1 MHARRFAFLM
11 SALVVLQLGTPSVV
25 DAQEVGVN
33 ADRIIGLMS
42 DGKGNAVTATAGG
55 ELSFW
60 QLDTGECIAT
70 LKVQADGATAA
81 VVAAGGSPDGRFVAL
96 GGQLTASAT
105 QPILIYD
112 TAKRSLVRT
121 LPGFS
126 NLPIRQLSY
135 SPDGKYLAATD
146 GHSVRLWSLADGE
159 PLNTWKAEVEF
170 SMVAVCSR
178 ESHLVVYA
186 ASAGQLYRCGP
197 DSTTPLLH
205 EDYGGAIASLAVSP
219 TGDYVAVTVNGDQ
232 WGGHVLLLDS
242 QLKKV
247 DSLSRQFVSS
257 GEALAFSPDG
267 SHLAAGT
274 IYSSPKLLRPMIYSI
289 RQGRLYEQSES
300 FDTFVNH
307 ALTWIDNSQLAVVHG
322 AEAREVV
329 VHRVF
334 RPDGTPIGAWP
345 ACMRFS
351 DPTKPGTPGDAA
363 HATDWPLA
371 RGRMQQLLADGYLR
385 ASTEKTAAGDAPQ
398 NDYMDRFGN
407 RISQTDPNAIVQL
420 LKEMEKTPYPIDEY
434 FLISEV
440 QPAGYSD
447 AVKSPLLHPIVD
459 DAFGR
464 QKMLET
470 IWLYFLR
477 RRHAP
482 EVFTLALNARNT
494 KGETFLDYIESMIR
508 RNGKYYD
515 AESRQVLQKLTDFAG
530 AHGGVYSYHAMT
542 TVASEY
548 PAIIARQSS
557 LAKKGDTTAIRKL
570 AEAYEFGAGVPKDVS
585 RAFEY
590 YELGAATGEKA
601 SLARLADKR
610 HLGID
615 QVGADWVKTA
625 ALYDKLGSFFSEAE
639 LYNQGG
645 HGLAKDQSKALT
657 IYIRSFEAGEQPA
670 AAAGQM
676 AKIYEERGD
685 FQNALTW
692 LLKGDEKYDQFRCLK
707 VAEFYYYGKGTGV
720 DRGAAAVWQERY
732 LETGDQRYAVRKW
745 IDYLKDHPEM
755 TVEFERL
762 AVNGNSSA
770 QFLMGKISTWNSNP
784 GRANDWFKRAAN
796 HGNLAAQ
803 VAYGESL
810 LDKDSPFYDPAEG
823 KRWILKAA
831 AADYP
836 NAQEAAALHGLD
848 K

>member
-1 MHARRFAFLM
+1 MRARRFAFLM

-25 DAQEVGVN
+25 DAQIIEGK

-42 DGKGNAVTATAGG
+42 DGKGNAVTATADGA
-55 ELSFW
+55 LRFW
-60 QLDTGECIAT
+60 QLDTGECLAT
-70 LKVQADGATAA
+70 LKVPAEGATAA

-96 GGQLTASAT
+96 GGQLTAAAA
-105 QPILIYD
+105 QPVWIYD
-112 TAKRSLVRT
+112 TAKRSLVTT

-146 GHSVRLWSLADGE
+146 GHSVRLWSLADGA
-159 PLNTWKAEVEF
+159 PVKTWPSAVDLAL
-170 SMVAVCSR
+170 VAVGSR
-178 ESHLVVYA
+178 EGHVVVYA
-186 ASAGQLYRCGP
+186 ASAGQLYRCDP
-197 DSTTPLLH
+197 DNTAPLLH
-205 EDYGGAIASLAVSP
+205 EDYGGTIASLAVSP
-219 TGDYVAVTVNGDQ
+219 TGDYVAVTVNGEQ
-232 WGGHVLLLDS
+232 WGGRVLLLDA
-242 QLKKV
+242 QLKKM

-274 IYSSPKLLRPMIYSI
+274 IYSSLKLLRPMIYSI

-300 FDTFVNH
+300 FEPFVNH
-307 ALTWIDNSQLAVVHG
+307 ALAWIDNSQLAVVQG
-322 AEAREVV
+322 ADAREVV
-329 VHRVF
+329 VHRVY

-345 ACMRFS
+345 ARMRFS

-371 RGRMQQLLADGYLR
+371 QGRMQQLLTDGYLR

-398 NDYMDRFGN
+398 NSYMDQYGHE
-407 RISQTDPNAIVQL
+407 ISQTDPNAIVQL

-440 QPAGYSD
+440 QPAGYSN
-447 AVKSPLLHPIVD
+447 AVKSPLLHAIVD

-482 EVFTLALNARNT
+482 EVFTLALNTRNT

-508 RNGKYYD
+508 RNGKSFDPEYMQ
-515 AESRQVLQKLTDFAG
+515 ALRKLTDFAG
-530 AHGGVYSYHAMT
+530 IHGGVYSYHAMT

-557 LAKKGDTTAIRKL
+557 LAKKGDATAIRKL
-570 AEAYEFGAGVPKDVS
+570 AEAYEFGVGVPKDVS
-585 RAFEY
+585 RAFAY

-610 HLGID
+610 YLGID

-625 ALYDKLGSFFSEAE
+625 ALYDKLGSIFSEAE

-645 HGLAKDQSKALT
+645 HGLEKDQPKALT
-657 IYIRSFEAGEQPA
+657 LFIRSFETGEQPV
-670 AAAGQM
+670 AAAGRL
-676 AKIYEERGD
+676 AEIYEERGD

-720 DRGAAAVWQERY
+720 DRGAAALWQERY
-732 LETGDQRYAVRKW
+732 LETGDKRYAVRKW
-745 IDYLKDHPEM
+745 IDYLKDHPDM
-755 TVEFERL
+755 LVEFERL
-762 AVNGNSSA
+762 AANGNGSA
-770 QFLMGKISTWNSNP
+770 QFLMGKFNRWNSNP

-796 HGNLAAQ
+796 NGNLAAQ

-810 LDKDSPFYDPAEG
+810 LDKDSPQYDPAEG

-831 AADYP
+831 AADYL
-836 NAQEAAALHGLD
+836 NAKVAAALHELD